1 MLRSAQRLTVS
12 RPGFA
17 SARQRTPSLSRAAS
31 GGSPPPLRV
40 GCAVLPRM
48 ASPARGGSADS
59 SAGPYP
65 TYAVEPLLRELRG
78 MDEDPRLATAGVGA
92 AFAASFPSMPD
103 EEFLSPLTAVQWSR
117 VAAAVQVPATE
128 ILDIKDLPSS
138 TATSE
143 EKSRRL
149 RVLVEE
155 RITRAAA
162 ALDAHVVS
170 LAVASPSSALPPG
183 SVELGSGVPEPSSSI
198 KSAGDDTAGA
208 AVALPPGSVGLGSG
222 GPQPKQCD
230 CPTGSSN

>member
-1 MLRSAQRLTVS
+1 
-12 RPGFA
+12 
-17 SARQRTPSLSRAAS
+17 
-31 GGSPPPLRV
+31 
-40 GCAVLPRM
+40 M

-117 VAAAVQVPATE
+117 VAAAVQVLATE

-198 KSAGDDTAGA
+198 KSAGDGTAGA

-222 GPQPKQCD
+222 GPGQSLVD
-230 CPTGSSN
+230 